1 MINIFDIKLFS
12 NPFNRLFV
20 GGNFLGDREA
30 ELSPNYKLHYR
41 SFDGYNAQTANPNE
55 VLTEHELYI

>member
-30 ELSPNYKLHYR
+30 GLSPDYKLHITGV
-41 SFDGYNAQTANPNE
+41 SMGISSNSKS
-55 VLTEHELYI
+55 